1 MNGSRRLSCAIAAI
15 LSGSGAGLAH
25 AADAGAAVGSTADSG
40 ADMIQEIT
48 VTAQRRV
55 ENMQDVPISIQA
67 LTSETLTQLNVE
79 TFEDFVKYLPN
90 VTSASTG
97 PGQGAVYMRGLSTTL
112 PGVQGSG
119 GIGSF
124 PNVAIYLDDQSGAL
138 PGRNLDVYAADLE
151 RIEVLEGPQGTL
163 FGSGAEAGVLRYIT
177 NKPKIDVTEGNVD
190 SAYEVTAHGD
200 PSARVTAVLNL
211 PVIADT
217 LAVRGVIYSDS
228 QGGYI
233 DNVPGT
239 FSRQDTD
246 IGIHYANYPVGCT
259 PNSISTGVFYGNCK
273 VPPGSQSV
281 NNFNLAQN
289 NFNPVTYTGFRLSGL
304 LKINEDWNALLTQS
318 YQNMRSQGVFYE
330 MPQASGSIVQPL
342 PDLSVQTYEPAYDND
357 RFENTALTINGKI
370 GVLKVVYTGGYL
382 VRHIQQQNDYTA
394 YARGVYADYY
404 QCIPGAAATTTTPAT
419 VGKCYSPNGYWQDK
433 ETNDHD
439 SQELRVSTP
448 DEWRLRG
455 IFGAFWEEYVIHE
468 NIDWFY
474 KSVPPCTATSNVDCL
489 TDVGPGVGAQVNNPN
504 IRPDNES
511 YFDDIIR
518 TYRQQALFGS
528 ADFDIIP
535 KVLTVTAGTRY
546 YRINATEVGFSASS
560 FGCFEDGPPPC
571 TGNQPPPYGTEPA
584 GDDFSNNETRE
595 NLNRVYSGFR
605 SRVNLSW
612 HVMPDVLVYYTWS
625 QGFRPGGFNRGTT
638 TRTPPGANYTY
649 AEPELYQPD
658 TLTNNEFGW
667 KTQWFDHR
675 LEWNAAIYQEDWK
688 NTQIELFEP
697 CCFGNLSFV
706 TNGPNYRVRG
716 TEQQVVVRV
725 THGLTVT
732 GGMALNWS
740 SLVSAPPLYGTNGQP
755 ITSIVNPFGAPGS
768 PLAQSPPF
776 EGNLRARYEFSFN
789 EYNSFLQAG
798 VTKQAHSY
806 SSTSSIPA
814 PDEPGYRYYE
824 PGFWTFDASA
834 GIARDKWNAQ
844 LYGQNLT
851 DTRADLYENAN
862 QFVDAK
868 TVNRPRTVGVRF
880 GYKF

>member
-1 MNGSRRLSCAIAAI
+1 MNVNPRLSCAIAAI
-15 LSGSGAGLAH
+15 LGGTG
-25 AADAGAAVGSTADSG
+25 VGSLQAATPTDTGETAGDSL
-40 ADMIQEIT
+40 QEIT
-48 VTAQRRV
+48 VTAQRRT

-67 LTSETLTQLNVE
+67 LTSETLHQLNVQ
-79 TFEDFVKYLPN
+79 TFEDYVKYLPN

-138 PGRNLDVYAADLE
+138 PGRNLDIYAADLE

-190 SAYEVTAHGD
+190 AAYETTAHGD
-200 PSARVTAVLNL
+200 NSGNVTAMINL
-211 PVIADT
+211 PLVADT

-228 QGGYI
+228 RGGYI
-233 DNVPGT
+233 NNVPGT
-239 FSRQDTD
+239 FTRQNTD

-259 PNSISTGVFYGNCK
+259 KSTISTGVFYGTCQ
-273 VPPGSQSV
+273 VPPGSASI
-281 NNFNLAQN
+281 NNNDLVAN
-289 NFNPVTYTGFRLSGL
+289 AFNPVTYTGARFSGL

-318 YQNMRSQGVFYE
+318 YQNLRTQGVFYE
-330 MPQASGSIVQPL
+330 MPEASGSVYQPL
-342 PDLSVQTYEPAYDND
+342 PDLSVQTYEPTYNND
-357 RFENTALTINGKI
+357 WFENTALTVTGKI
-370 GVLKVVYTGGYL
+370 ADLKVVYTGGYL
-382 VRHIQQQNDYTA
+382 VRHIQQQGDYTA
-394 YARGVYADYY
+394 YARGVYAGYY
-404 QCIPGAAATTTTPAT
+404 QCVPGAAATATTPAT
-419 VGKCYSPNGYWQDK
+419 VGKCYAPNGYWHDK

-439 SQELRVSTP
+439 SQELRISTP
-448 DEWRLRG
+448 DDWRIRG
-455 IFGAFWEEYVIHE
+455 ILGGFWEEYVIHE

-474 KSVPPCTATSNVDCL
+474 KSVPPCTATDNVNCL
-489 TDVGPGVGAQVNNPN
+489 TDVGPPAGTQVNNPN

-518 TYRQQALFGS
+518 TYRQQAIFAS

-535 KVLTVTAGTRY
+535 KVLTITGGTRY
-546 YRINATEVGFSASS
+546 YRINATEVGFSGSS

-571 TGNQPPPYGTEPA
+571 TGNQPGFEPPGA
-584 GDDFSNNETRE
+584 DDSNNETKE
-595 NLNRVYSGFR
+595 GLNRTYQGFR
-605 SRVNLSW
+605 SRANVSL
-612 HVMPDVLVYYTWS
+612 HVTPDILLYYTWS

-638 TRTPPGANYTY
+638 TRTPPGSNYTY
-649 AEPELYQPD
+649 AEPELYAPD
-658 TLTNNEFGW
+658 YLTNNEVGW

-675 LEWNAAIYQEDWK
+675 LEWNAAAYQEDWK

-716 TEQQVVVRV
+716 TEQEVTARV

-732 GGMALNWS
+732 GSMSLNWS
-740 SLVSAPPLYGTNGQP
+740 SLVSAPPLYATNGKP
-755 ITSIVNPFGAPGS
+755 ITSIVNPFGTPGS

-776 EGNLRARYEFSFN
+776 QGNLRARYEFVFN
-789 EYNSFLQAG
+789 EYKPFLQAG
-798 VTKQAHSY
+798 LTKQAHSW
-806 SSTSSIPA
+806 SSTSSIPT

-824 PGFWTFDASA
+824 PGFWTFDASGGVSKDA
-834 GIARDKWNAQ
+834 WNVVV
-844 LYGQNLT
+844 YGENLS

-868 TVNRPRTVGVRF
+868 TVNRPRTIGLRF